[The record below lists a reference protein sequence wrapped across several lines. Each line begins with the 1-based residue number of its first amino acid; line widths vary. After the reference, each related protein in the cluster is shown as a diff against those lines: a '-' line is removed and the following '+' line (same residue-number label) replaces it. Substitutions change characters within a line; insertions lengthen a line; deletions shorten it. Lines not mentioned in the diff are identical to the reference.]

1 MPMQSG
7 LLKPGTLFYRVF
19 HDSPVGMVITT
30 ITDGRFVDA
39 NAAFAELLGYSRDEL
54 LADEVVLL
62 ASHDAAEREMV
73 LDVMRRN
80 PRLGDIPIALNDRA
94 GKSHTCIASVQME
107 TIDDESYFVI
117 MMQDLSEHETARRAL
132 EESESRF
139 RLFFRSIPLP
149 VLVYDDTFRIRD
161 VNPAACRVYGY
172 TLNEFATLSISDI
185 MPAEDWDTFQQAAQT
200 APDALSCSAVCRH
213 RLKDGSI
220 IQVNITR
227 YTPAIDD
234 RFLTFATVQDITDRL
249 AAQSTLEASE
259 QHFRILADMSADAI
273 WEWDPETDDVGWS
286 GGLATLFGYDQPDRT
301 YDWWLEHVHP
311 DERDAV
317 NRTVAD
323 TLLSGKSHM
332 TVEYRFRRAD
342 GSYANVLDRGQL
354 ISDDRGRP
362 IRFVGAMIDIT
373 KQLQVAEVAARAA
386 LEERRRLAV
395 DLHESVSQ
403 LLYSISLM
411 AEAARRRVA
420 SGDEDISADY
430 IGRLGD
436 LSIHALRQLR
446 LLVYELRPSLLEQ
459 EGLAGALRH
468 RLQAVE
474 RRAGIRTQ
482 LRDHC
487 HATLPAELQNELF
500 RVAQES
506 LNFILRHAAAT
517 ATAISLSCP
526 PGVVTL
532 EIEHDGAA
540 RWGDASEDPNGP
552 AAIRR
557 QVAALGGELVFSALP
572 AGGAVIHVRVPVT
585 AAVPEAAYP

>member
-1 MPMQSG
+1 M
-7 LLKPGTLFYRVF
+7 
-19 HDSPVGMVITT
+19 
-30 ITDGRFVDA
+30 
-39 NAAFAELLGYSRDEL
+39 
-54 LADEVVLL
+54 LAGEVLL
-62 ASHDAAEREMV
+62 LESHDAAEREMV

-161 VNPAACRVYGY
+161 MNPAACRVYGY
-172 TLNEFATLSISDI
+172 TANEFAALSMSDV
-185 MPAEDWDTFQQAAQT
+185 MPAEDWDAFRQIERAAGSESLRST
-200 APDALSCSAVCRH
+200 VCRH

-220 IQVNITR
+220 IRATVTSYKPALEGQRIT
-227 YTPAIDD
+227 
-234 RFLTFATVQDITDRL
+234 LATVQDITDRL
-249 AAQSTLEASE
+249 AVQAALETSE
-259 QHFRILADMSADAI
+259 QHFRILADMTADAI
-273 WEWDPETDDVGWS
+273 WDWNMETDEMAWS
-286 GGLATLFGYDQPDRT
+286 AGLGTLFGYDWGDDRP
-301 YDWWLEHVHP
+301 YEWWQERIHP

-317 NRTVAD
+317 SQSVAD
-323 TLLSGKSHM
+323 TLEAGESRWAA
-332 TVEYRFRRAD
+332 EYRFRRAN
-342 GSYANVLDRGQL
+342 GSYANVLDRGQ
-354 ISDDRGRP
+354 IIRDDRGRP

-373 KQLQVAEVAARAA
+373 EQLQVAEVAARAA
-386 LEERRRLAV
+386 EEERQRLAAG
-395 DLHESVSQ
+395 LHESVTQ

-411 AEAARRRVA
+411 AEAARRRA
-420 SGDEDISADY
+420 ATGEEEIGADY

-446 LLVYELRPSLLEQ
+446 LLVYELRPNLLEQ

-474 RRAGIRTQ
+474 RRAGIKTQ

-487 HATLPAELQNELF
+487 HDALPADLQSELF
-500 RVAQES
+500 HVAQES